1 MSTESVAPA
10 PAEQPA
16 EQPTPK
22 KKAGIG
28 KRILTYIVG
37 LIVAGVVFYGFNYF
51 TSDVAQAKVGDCAS
65 ITGTSTSP
73 EYKAVDCAAAEANY
87 TIAKSGGTSESCG
100 DTYDEYTQT
109 QRRGPKT
116 KLCLA
121 PLYVEGKCYGEN
133 TGGVGA
139 KAVECGGGAEALKVT
154 KVVKDTAA
162 PSCAEGEQALTY
174 PEVKLHYCVGAPA

>member
-1 MSTESVAPA
+1 MSTESAAPA
-10 PAEQPA
+10 PAPAPQP
-16 EQPTPK
+16 EP

-37 LIVAGVVFYGFNYF
+37 LIVVGGAIYAFNYF

-73 EYKAVDCAAAEANY
+73 EYKAIDCSSAEANY
-87 TIAKSGGTSESCG
+87 SIAKTGGTDASCG
-100 DTYDEYTQT
+100 DSYDEYTQT

-121 PLYVEGKCYGEN
+121 PLLVEGKCYGEN
-133 TGGVGA
+133 TGGVGM
-139 KAVECGGGAEALKVT
+139 KAVECGDSATFKVT
-154 KVVKDTAA
+154 KAAKDTA
-162 PSCAEGEQALTY
+162 PQCGEGEQAMAY